1 MATYAIGDLQ
11 GCYDPLQRLLEK
23 LRFDPA
29 RDRLWFCGDL
39 VNRGGQSLE
48 VLRLVRSLDALS
60 HVVLGNHDLALL
72 SIAERSPDDQRRV
85 NTDLRRVLEAS
96 DARELLD
103 WLRLR
108 PLLHA
113 DERLGFA
120 LIHAGL
126 APKWTLKTAARRA
139 REVEHKRRVRD
150 RHGLCLGRAADRARA
165 RTRAARHPGEG
176 QSASAAAQGVLARA
190 VVFTSWRVFFAS
202 TRRLRQRAGRSRG
215 RRAIVFPARRA
226 FRL

>member
-139 REVEHKRRVRD
+139 REVEHK
-150 RHGLCLGRAADRARA
+150 L
-165 RTRAARHPGEG
+165 
-176 QSASAAAQGVLARA
+176 
-190 VVFTSWRVFFAS
+190 
-202 TRRLRQRAGRSRG
+202 RG
-215 RRAIVFPARRA
+215 RGYRKLFRRMYGDKPATWSTKLEGAERHRVIINVLTRMRYCDERGRMLLGA
-226 FRL
+226 KG